1 VGHNRPA
8 WDRPACDG
16 YMSQLAFDLPRQQS
30 FSRADYFV
38 SDANAAA
45 LAWID
50 RWPEWPSPVLILLGA
65 PGAGKTHLAHLWC
78 ERAAATLI
86 AGGSLG
92 RAHVERFIERS
103 VTGIAVDD
111 ADQAPDIALLH
122 LFNACVEVRGHL
134 LLTSRQLPGSWR
146 PGFPDLSSRLRAVPA
161 VGIEPPDDALLG
173 AVLVKHFADRQVRVG
188 PQVIAYLVSHMDRS
202 LAAAAEIAA
211 QLDHAALVRQSAIT
225 IPMAAGVLAAHAN
238 QWSSP
243 NSEAGVT

>member
-1 VGHNRPA
+1 
-8 WDRPACDG
+8 
-16 YMSQLAFDLPRQQS
+16 MSQLAFDLPRPQA
-30 FSRADYFV
+30 FGRADYFV

-50 RWPEWPSPVLILLGA
+50 RWPEWPSPVLILEGA
-65 PGAGKTHLAHLWC
+65 QGAGKTHLAHLWC

-86 AGGSLG
+86 SGGSLG
-92 RAHVERFIERS
+92 PAHVERIIERS

-122 LFNACVEVRGHL
+122 LFNACVEVRGYL
-134 LLTSRQLPGSWR
+134 LLTSRQAQASCR
-146 PGFPDLSSRLRAVPA
+146 PAIPDLDSRLRAVPA
-161 VGIEPPDDALLG
+161 VRIEPPDDALLG

-188 PQVIAYLVSHMDRS
+188 PRVIAYLVSHMDRS

-211 QLDHAALVRQSAIT
+211 QLDHAALLRQSAIT
-225 IPMAAGVLAAHAN
+225 IPMAAGVLAARAN
-238 QWSSP
+238 QPFSP